1 LYAATHGCFVP
12 GEFSHHGGIG
22 TVAVEDLPEEINK
35 DEVNIQEKEL
45 GDLKQILYET
55 EKNLILK
62 AMPYYGSTR
71 KAAQALGVSQPTIVR
86 RLHQY
91 SKEDSV

>member
-1 LYAATHGCFVP
+1 MP

-55 EKNLILK
+55 EKNLILESHALLWK
-62 AMPYYGSTR
+62 HTQSGPGTR
-71 KAAQALGVSQPTIVR
+71 SEPAHDCSQAAPILQGR
-86 RLHQY
+86 
-91 SKEDSV
+91 